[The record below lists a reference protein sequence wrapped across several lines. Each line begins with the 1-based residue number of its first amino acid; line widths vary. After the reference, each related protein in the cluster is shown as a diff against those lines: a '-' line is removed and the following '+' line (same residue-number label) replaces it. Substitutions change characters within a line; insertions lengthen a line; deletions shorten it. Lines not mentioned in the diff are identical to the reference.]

1 MSRLKNFSRN
11 VTTSYAQ
18 MGVGVVCGLVSLPLV
33 LNWLSKAEF
42 GLWGTLVQLMSYI
55 ALIDLGINQLI
66 ARFLVDHKD
75 HRADGGYGS
84 LVKTSAAVSVAQ
96 ALVILVV
103 VMLGAPVLADLMK
116 IPAQYRAVFIALMR
130 MQGWIAALL
139 FCTNPLAIMLS
150 AHQRMDIVSW
160 QSIWSMVASLGLM
173 LLFLIGKCG
182 IYSYVYANAIPAL
195 IAPGYLFWHCWRLGF
210 LPGAGQWGKVS
221 WDTFKDL
228 FTYGKDVSLM
238 NLGAQLITA
247 SQTIIIMRS
256 FGPEAAG
263 AWTAATRVFTYMRL
277 VAFQPYSSAAPG
289 LCEMLARNE
298 TDRLRYR
305 FKNLVVLTASLGAFL
320 GVAFALCNSLFV
332 RFWTGGRIIWPPLDD
347 ILLGL
352 WIFITALQA
361 PHCNFVFVTKQ
372 IGGMRYLYFVE
383 GCTFVVSSLV
393 LGYHWGVVGILLCS
407 LACLVFFSYQFGL
420 RLSARYFKVPF
431 RELAVDWVRSSL
443 NLALILALGASIVWF
458 ATLPLPAF
466 WRLVIHSLFAGLVGG
481 FLFLRIGLPPE
492 ACARGRDPVTAAGGA
507 VAGPSRA
514 VRGLRHLK
522 RQTHV

>member
-18 MGVGVVCGLVSLPLV
+18 MGVGVVCGLASVPLV
-33 LNWLSKAEF
+33 LHWLSKAEF
-42 GLWGTLVQLMSYI
+42 GLWGTLLQLMGYI
-55 ALIDLGINQLI
+55 ALIDLGLNQSI

-75 HRADGGYGS
+75 TRADGGYGS
-84 LVKTSAAVSVAQ
+84 LVKTSAAVSVVQ
-96 ALVILVV
+96 ALVVLAV
-103 VMLGAPVLADLMK
+103 VMLGTPVLADMMK
-116 IPAQYRAVFIALMR
+116 ISAQYRAVFVVLMR
-130 MQGWIAALL
+130 MQGCIAALM
-139 FCTNPLAIMLS
+139 FCMNPLTIMLS
-150 AHQRMDIVSW
+150 AHQRMDIVSR
-160 QSIWSMVASLGLM
+160 QSIWSTVVSLGLM
-173 LLFLIGKCG
+173 VLFLVGKCG

-195 IAPGYLFWHCWRLGF
+195 VAPGYLFWHCWRLGF
-210 LPGAGQWGKVS
+210 LPSAGQWGKVS
-221 WDTFKDL
+221 WDAFKDL
-228 FTYGKDVSLM
+228 FIYGKDVFLI

-247 SQTIIIMRS
+247 SQTIIITRTL
-256 FGPEAAG
+256 GLEAAG

-289 LCEMLARNE
+289 LSEMVARNE
-298 TDRLRYR
+298 ADRLRYR

-332 RFWTGGRIIWPPLDD
+332 QVWTSGKILWPPLNDV
-347 ILLGL
+347 LLGL
-352 WIFITALQA
+352 WIFITAMQA

-383 GCTFVVSSLV
+383 GCCFVVLSLLV
-393 LGYHWGVVGILLCS
+393 GCHWGVLGILVCS
-407 LACLVFFSYQFGL
+407 LVCLVFFSYQFGL

-443 NLALILALGASIVWF
+443 NLALTLASGGSAIWF
-458 ATLPLPAF
+458 ATSLLPAF

-492 ACARGRDPVTAAGGA
+492 VVREAGTRLPRPAARLLGFLAPCAA
-507 VAGPSRA
+507 
-514 VRGLRHLK
+514 
-522 RQTHV
+522 